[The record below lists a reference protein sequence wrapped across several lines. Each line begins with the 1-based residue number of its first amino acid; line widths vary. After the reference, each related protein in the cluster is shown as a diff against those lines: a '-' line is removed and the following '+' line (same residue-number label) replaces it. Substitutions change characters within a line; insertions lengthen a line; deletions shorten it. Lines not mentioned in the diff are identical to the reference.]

1 MINKSQSETNKTE
14 SGKGADRISEQG
26 KSGSLK
32 SVRSTDYSVD
42 ALMGEGQIATTRTGE
57 VMSLQL

>member
-1 MINKSQSETNKTE
+1 MINKSETNKAE
-14 SGKGADRISEQG
+14 IRKGADRISEP
-26 KSGSLK
+26 KSGSLN

-57 VMSLQL
+57 VMSLRL